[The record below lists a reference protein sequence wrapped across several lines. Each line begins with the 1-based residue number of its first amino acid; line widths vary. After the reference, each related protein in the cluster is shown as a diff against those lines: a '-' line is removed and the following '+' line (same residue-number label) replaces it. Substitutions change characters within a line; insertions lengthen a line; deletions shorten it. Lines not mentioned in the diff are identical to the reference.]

1 MPAKQLEVIL
11 KKHLDA
17 VEHVMVV
24 ASRKEF
30 LSCMVTLKTKGS
42 QAAARGEDPASMGP
56 SEDELAQ
63 GALELAQANGSKHQH
78 DDDVYYYNCR
88 RLKLAVEY
96 TAYTAALTKNICQ
109 HQLTLQP
116 RLEWSKERKVKTCL
130 KLHVNLPPGA
140 A

>member
-56 SEDELAQ
+56 AEDELAQ
-63 GALELAQANGSKHQH
+63 GALELAQAKGSKHQH
-78 DDDVYYYNCR
+78 SLLPAN
-88 RLKLAVEY
+88 
-96 TAYTAALTKNICQ
+96 
-109 HQLTLQP
+109 
-116 RLEWSKERKVKTCL
+116 
-130 KLHVNLPPGA
+130 KLHQMSTTMN
-140 A
+140 